1 MKIRKMQNAGV
12 AKTSPVDLP
21 YQASPYKSDTQ
32 DYYPNIIDN
41 YGLNEVAAEVFRT
54 RKGAKKAAE
63 SDAFMGV
70 EKTAMGDPDKLF
82 FNHVYDKKYD
92 KHIEEY
98 DRNYRK

>member
-12 AKTSPVDLP
+12 AETPRVDLS

-70 EKTAMGDPDKLF
+70 EKQPWETQTNCSSIMFTIK
-82 FNHVYDKKYD
+82 NM
-92 KHIEEY
+92 I
-98 DRNYRK
+98 NT